1 MPDRALAPI
10 PETPDSA
17 EFLAGAR
24 EGRLLIR
31 RCTACRK
38 THWYPRPVCPFCFG
52 NTEWEAASGEGV
64 IYSFSLP
71 RKPVP
76 YAMAYV
82 TLAEGPT
89 MLTNIVGCDIDALR
103 IGLGVRVAFTAEG
116 VPAFTPA
123 TPDGGPPAT

>member
-1 MPDRALAPI
+1 MAPPLTNRVLAAI

-17 EFLAGAR
+17 EFLVGAR
-24 EGRLLIR
+24 AGRLLIR
-31 RCTACRK
+31 RCTACHRP
-38 THWYPRPVCPFCFG
+38 HWYPRAVCPFCMG
-52 NTEWEAASGEGV
+52 NTEWEAASGAGV

-71 RKPVP
+71 RKPEP

-89 MLTNIVGCDIDALR
+89 MMTNIVGCDFAALR
-103 IGLGVRVAFTAEG
+103 IGQAVQVAFTAEG

-123 TPDGGPPAT
+123 T